1 MKKQL
6 FLWVLSL
13 LIPIGAF
20 AQVTAS
26 GTVISGDDNFPIIGA
41 NIICKEKPA
50 VGTITD
56 LDGNFTL
63 EVPAGITKLIV
74 KYVGFKDQEIEPK
87 TGLKIVLQ
95 TESEEL
101 KDVVVTGFQ
110 KIDRKMF
117 SGSAQKITSEDA
129 KIDGVADISHALQ
142 GKVAGV
148 EVQSVSGTFGVAPKL
163 RVRAPST
170 IYGNTAP
177 LYVVDG
183 VILEDVQEMNAD
195 DLSSGDASTMLSSR
209 IAGISPEDIEDFQIL
224 KDANAVG
231 LYGARARNGAIV
243 ITTKR
248 GKKGHTSM
256 SYSGEFTFRIRPS
269 YSQYDIMNSQEQM
282 SVYQEMKDK
291 GWLYHA
297 DMSAGTV
304 MNGGSYFL
312 MNDLIYKG
320 QLSNTPQAIAN
331 YERYLE
337 KVNTDWFKEL
347 FNNTIQQ
354 SHSVSIMSGTDKGS
368 YRASLSFRND
378 PGWTNAESLNLY
390 TASLS
395 ASYDLSKNLKLTILS
410 NASYRDQKGFNALD
424 RVENVVTGEYE
435 RDFDINPFS
444 YATTTS
450 RTMSPY
456 DQNGRYQYY
465 RQYYAPFNIL
475 AEQDLNTMDIDQYD
489 IKFQGELEWK
499 PIKNL
504 TLNGLIAYSVNS
516 THQGRRVYDDS
527 NFANAYRAADN
538 ATMAE
543 NNKFLYRD
551 PENPDALPEVVMT
564 DGGFY
569 NTQQQMMNS
578 LYMRATASYDKMLT
592 DDFRFGPMIGADMRR
607 TNRSSAW
614 NDGYGYS
621 WNGGGNPVLD
631 YRMIQ
636 ELLVNGSEYYGFAE
650 TYDRAVGLFANVA
663 LSWKER
669 YILNLIGRYDGSNR
683 MGRSKD
689 ARWLPTWS
697 VSGKWDIFSEEF
709 MKEQTLFSSLAL
721 RASYGLTAD
730 LGPVSNSYVQYFYGD
745 SWRPLTNVNQ
755 SDVETSIYINSL
767 ANDDLTWEKQ
777 YELNVGVDMGFLDE
791 RLTVTADVY
800 SRRTFDLIG
809 LIYTSGVGGQ
819 GSKWG
824 NLGKSKAWGI
834 EATISSQNIVTKDF
848 NWSSHFTVAR
858 SKNEVTELTSV
869 YNAISMCMPQ
879 GVAVEGRPIRGLYS
893 YRFAGL
899 SEEGLPQIV
908 NQDGK
913 VTTYDINF
921 QDRNG
926 TEYLKYEGSVDP
938 TFTGGLRNSFRW
950 KNWTANVFFS
960 YQLGN
965 KVRLNPEFSSSYND
979 MKAMTKSFN
988 NRWMV
993 PGDEHKT
1000 IVPVIASARQV
1011 AQNSQIGYAYN
1022 AYNYS
1027 DARVADGGFIRMKE
1041 ISLGYTFDQ
1050 PWVKEI
1056 GLNNLQC
1063 RLTASNLWLVYSDS
1077 KLNGQDPEFIQSGGV
1092 AMPTPKQVTFKIST
1106 NF

>member
-1 MKKQL
+1 M
-6 FLWVLSL
+6 SL
-13 LIPIGAF
+13 LLPFSAL
-20 AQVTAS
+20 AQQQAS
-26 GTVISGDDNFPIIGA
+26 GVVISGEDNEPIIGA
-41 NIICKEKPA
+41 AIQCKENPS
-50 VGTITD
+50 VGTVTD
-56 LDGNFTL
+56 FDGKFVLDLPEG
-63 EVPAGITKLIV
+63 TKKLV
-74 KYVGFKDQEIEPK
+74 VSYMGFKTQEVAPK
-87 TGLKIVLQ
+87 TGMRIVLHSD
-95 TESEEL
+95 TEVIE
-101 KDVVVTGFQ
+101 DVVVTGFQ

-117 SGSAQKITSEDA
+117 TGSAQKVTVDDA
-129 KIDGVADISHALQ
+129 QIAGVADISHSLQ

-183 VILEDVQEMNAD
+183 VILEDVQEMTAD
-195 DLSSGDASTMLSSR
+195 DLSSGDAATMLSSR
-209 IAGISPEDIEDFQIL
+209 IAGLNQEDIEDFQIL

-248 GKKGHTSM
+248 GKKGHTSLT
-256 SYSGEFTFRIRPS
+256 YSGEFTYRIRPS

-282 SVYQEMKDK
+282 SVYQEMKAK

-312 MNDLIYKG
+312 MNDMIYKG
-320 QLSNTPQAIAN
+320 QLSNTPQAIAG
-331 YERYLE
+331 YERYMENL
-337 KVNTDWFKEL
+337 NTDWFEEL
-347 FNNTIQQ
+347 FNNNIQQ
-354 SHSVSIMSGTDKGS
+354 VHSLSITGGTDKGS
-368 YRASLSFRND
+368 YRVSLSYRND
-378 PGWTNAESLNLY
+378 PGWTNAEALNLY
-390 TASLS
+390 TASMS
-395 ASYDLSKNLKLTILS
+395 ASYDISKTLKLTLLS

-450 RTMSPY
+450 RAMSPY
-456 DQNGRYQYY
+456 DQYGNYQYY

-499 PIKNL
+499 PIKGL
-504 TLNGLIAYSVNS
+504 TLNGLMAYSVNS

-569 NTQQQMMNS
+569 NTKDQTMNS
-578 LYMRATASYDKMLT
+578 LYLRATANYDAMLT
-592 DDFRFGPMIGADMRR
+592 EDLRICPMIGADMRR
-607 TNRSSAW
+607 TNRSSGW

-621 WNGGGNPVLD
+621 WSGGGSPVLD

-663 LSWKER
+663 LSYKEK
-669 YILNLIGRYDGSNR
+669 YTLNFIGRYDGSNR

-697 VSGKWDIFSEEF
+697 VSGKWDIGAEDF
-709 MKEQTLFSSLAL
+709 MRDQNIFSSLAL

-730 LGPVSNSYVQYFYGD
+730 LGPVSNSYVQYYYGD
-745 SWRPLTNVNQ
+745 SWRPLTNANR

-777 YELNVGVDMGFLDE
+777 YELNVGLDMGFLDE
-791 RLTVTADVY
+791 RISLAMDVY
-800 SRRTFDLIG
+800 SRHTFDLIG
-809 LIYTSGVGGQ
+809 LAYTSGVGGMS
-819 GSKWG
+819 SKWG

-834 EATISSQNIVTKDF
+834 EATLSTQNIVKKDF
-848 NWSSHFTVAR
+848 NWSSHFTIAHA
-858 SKNEVTELTSV
+858 KNEVTELTAV

-879 GVAVEGRPIRGLYS
+879 GVAVEGKPIRGLYS

-908 NQDGK
+908 NQDGQ

-938 TFTGGLRNSFRW
+938 TLTGGLRNSFRW
-950 KNWTANVFFS
+950 KNWTANIFFS
-960 YQLGN
+960 YQFGN
-965 KVRLNPEFSSSYND
+965 KVRLNPQFSSSYDD
-979 MKAMTKSFN
+979 MQAMSKSFN
-988 NRWMV
+988 DRWMV
-993 PGDEHKT
+993 PGDELKT
-1000 IVPVIASARQV
+1000 NVPTIASARQV
-1011 AQNSQIGYAYN
+1011 AENSQIAYAYN

-1027 DARVADGGFIRMKE
+1027 DVRVADGGFVRLKE
-1041 ISLGYTFDQ
+1041 LSLGYTFTQ
-1050 PWVKEI
+1050 PWVKGI
-1056 GLNNLQC
+1056 GLDNLQC

-1077 KLNGQDPEFIQSGGV
+1077 KLNGQDPEFISSGGV
-1092 AMPTPKQVTFKIST
+1092 AMPTPKQITFKVST